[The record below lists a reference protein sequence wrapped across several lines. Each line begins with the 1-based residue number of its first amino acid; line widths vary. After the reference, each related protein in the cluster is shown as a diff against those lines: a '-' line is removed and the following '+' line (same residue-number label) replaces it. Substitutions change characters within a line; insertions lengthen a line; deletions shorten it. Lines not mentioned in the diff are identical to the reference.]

1 MLSLLEF
8 GLIVQIKNEFS
19 FHEPGFC
26 DTEFDPTLGI
36 ELAGIF
42 EESSH
47 IKKLDHVL
55 NLTLSCAVKGLF
67 GLAGILKNVPIGR

>member
-8 GLIVQIKNEFS
+8 GLIVQIEDEFS
-19 FHEPGFC
+19 FHDPGFGY
-26 DTEFDPTLGI
+26 TKFDPTLGI

-47 IKKLDHVL
+47 I
-55 NLTLSCAVKGLF
+55 
-67 GLAGILKNVPIGR
+67 